1 VELCQ
6 LGRTVR
12 RGCGP
17 PGPLSPQI
25 GASKDLNAAARRR
38 QQGRSITTKCLLR
51 RLVATGRCHRP
62 GVEFCTKSPLRH
74 CPGPHFVEM
83 GSVEQTCLRFYEM
96 NPDGGTEGTAGRAVV
111 AVIADGG

>member
-25 GASKDLNAAARRR
+25 GASKNLNAAARRR
-38 QQGRSITTKCLLR
+38 QQGGSITTNCLLR
-51 RLVATGRCHRP
+51 SLVAADRCHRP

-74 CPGPHFVEM
+74 ELNPHADRNIPA
-83 GSVEQTCLRFYEM
+83 QR
-96 NPDGGTEGTAGRAVV
+96 GRALRGGSSRCWRGVNGV
-111 AVIADGG
+111 ASGQLSGQRPE